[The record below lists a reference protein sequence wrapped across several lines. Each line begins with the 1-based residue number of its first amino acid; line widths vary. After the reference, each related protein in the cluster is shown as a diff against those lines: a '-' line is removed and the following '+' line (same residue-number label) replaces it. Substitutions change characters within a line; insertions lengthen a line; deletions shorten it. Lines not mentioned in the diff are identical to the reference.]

1 MKERSHSGPPD
12 THWEQP
18 PLAGERPVLEE
29 LEIRLRITEPELVAE
44 IASYPEGRIR
54 DDYIRTA
61 LRIGILALRQAEGQ
75 IDSQAVRNEGER
87 LLQEMAH
94 RLDEHRKQVTQQIAF
109 SLREYFDPADGRF
122 PERLE
127 RLLKKDG
134 ELEQVLRRQVGE
146 KDSVLVRTLGE
157 YLGDSSQLMK
167 QLSREDPEGF
177 LQGMND
183 ILKQALEA
191 DRERI
196 LGEFSLDRRD
206 SALNR
211 LVRELNESHGKLTGN
226 LQESI
231 KAVVSEFSLD
241 NEGSALSR
249 LVSEVANQY
258 SVRTFPT
265 RGYPSFTYVQRMASY
280 IRKRLKGKKAVVL
293 YFGDFDPSGVDIERD
308 LTERLR
314 KYGAGDFTV
323 RRVALTPQQIV
334 QHRLPPMPVKKS
346 DARAPSF
353 VAAYGNE
360 AVELDALEP
369 NVLKLL
375 VARSIAEYIDLE
387 LWRRREAEI
396 ESLRRWI
403 RAKLEDMENLVLT

>member
-1 MKERSHSGPPD
+1 MRARLPSYEEVVK
-12 THWEQP
+12 
-18 PLAGERPVLEE
+18 AALE
-29 LEIRLRITEPELVAE
+29 VFKQ
-44 IASYPEGRIR
+44 Y
-54 DDYIRTA
+54 DTA
-61 LRIGILALRQAEGQ
+61 LTLRQLYY
-75 IDSQAVRNEGER
+75 R
-87 LLQEMAH
+87 LVSK
-94 RLDEHRKQVTQQIAF
+94 RL
-109 SLREYFDPADGRF
+109 F
-122 PERLE
+122 PNTMNSYKR
-127 RLLKKDG
+127 
-134 ELEQVLRRQVGE
+134 
-146 KDSVLVRTLGE
+146 
-157 YLGDSSQLMK
+157 
-167 QLSREDPEGF
+167 LSRIMVTAREKGDAPLNCLED
-177 LQGMND
+177 
-183 ILKQALEA
+183 
-191 DRERI
+191 RSRRI
-196 LGEFSLDRRD
+196 LGRGDTGFRSAEEFLKQRLASLRD
-206 SALNR
+206 SWRGFRMPMWEDQPYNVL
-211 LVRELNESHGKLTGN
+211 
-226 LQESI
+226 I
-231 KAVVSEFSLD
+231 SLEKD
-241 NEGSALSR
+241 ALSR

-280 IRKRLKGKKAVVL
+280 IRRRLKGKKAVVL

-353 VAAYGNE
+353 VAAYGDE